1 MKKTNIEGTK
11 DRRNV
16 NPDWFTSKTWM
27 KILSEKINLPNHDM
41 YHVHFEIGS
50 RTKLHHHNGD
60 QILIGVKGNGS
71 LEMFR
76 RYGKNKTD
84 FRIKRTDKININK
97 GDIVYIPAKALHTH
111 GSVRKDKEFSHIAIN
126 VLPKKNATYKTEW
139 YESDFKTKVT
149 EIV

>member
-11 DRRNV
+11 DRRDV

-27 KILSEKINLPNHDM
+27 KILSEKIKLQSHDM
-41 YHVHFEIGS
+41 YHVHFESGS
-50 RTKLHHHNGD
+50 RTKLHYHNGD

-76 RYGKNKTD
+76 RYGKNKTN
-84 FRIKRTDKININK
+84 FKIKKTDKININK

-111 GSVRKDKEFSHIAIN
+111 GSVRKDREFSHIAIN
-126 VLPKKNATYKTEW
+126 VLPKKNAAYKTEW
-139 YESDFKTKVT
+139 YESDFKTRVT